1 MRDSGLA
8 WILCCGS
15 LLASGSALASAS
27 PLPAAAFPTPAPAPF
42 AIALSDL
49 HVADNQPHFAFDRR
63 GNSIRVWT
71 QWNDTELA
79 TDVMAEQLD
88 ADGVPRGAAFQ
99 VNTYTHS
106 WQSYPAV
113 AMNARGRCVVA
124 WQSLGQDGQ
133 ISGLYAQIFTAA
145 GSRFGGEI
153 PVSSIYPQ
161 QSANLATVGIDRAGN
176 FAVAWYNGTG
186 AFMRLFNPR
195 GAARGPE
202 IRVSPAPSASN
213 PVVMM
218 RPDGSLAVVWRSFG
232 ETGPGVEIFG
242 GFFDPAGRPLGKQ
255 FQINA
260 SLIPDAGTPVAA
272 AMPDGGLVAAWDSC
286 DFQHPEKGCGVR
298 VRRFS
303 VTGVP
308 LSGELAASPHDSR
321 VHFFPAVAADALGNF
336 GVSWDNCLE
345 SGPQLYDCGVSVR
358 FYDPWAM
365 PAPQTWNLVD
375 AQGDLFDAAISAQPG
390 GFVVGLAASAGVYG
404 WNFLFM

>member
-195 GAARGPE
+195 GAARHQ
-202 IRVSPAPSASN
+202 
-213 PVVMM
+213 
-218 RPDGSLAVVWRSFG
+218 
-232 ETGPGVEIFG
+232 
-242 GFFDPAGRPLGKQ
+242 DP
-255 FQINA
+255 
-260 SLIPDAGTPVAA
+260 
-272 AMPDGGLVAAWDSC
+272 
-286 DFQHPEKGCGVR
+286 
-298 VRRFS
+298 
-303 VTGVP
+303 VP
-308 LSGELAASPHDSR
+308 LFVEQGE
-321 VHFFPAVAADALGNF
+321 
-336 GVSWDNCLE
+336 
-345 SGPQLYDCGVSVR
+345 QLLR
-358 FYDPWAM
+358 
-365 PAPQTWNLVD
+365 
-375 AQGDLFDAAISAQPG
+375 
-390 GFVVGLAASAGVYG
+390 VGLARERPQPRACATRQQNRDYPAARLHHHVVLRDRSDFYRFYF
-404 WNFLFM
+404 WRI